1 MAEPAESEIDWD
13 ETVDVLCVG
22 DGPGALAYGIL
33 CTAADLDVLIIE
45 CAELDPQTRDWH
57 SDMTADLDG
66 GQPDACLSLMRAE
79 PVPVQPINDRTKLE
93 PFVGEHLRQWSAGCL
108 ASPFGVMFTEVPD
121 LGPMRTAE
129 GRSITA
135 GIVGKYRCAG
145 GAPGPTLVSW
155 LRENAEG
162 LFAPADD
169 RLDGLVVD
177 NGRIAG
183 VILDTADGPCRIGV
197 TRGLALSLAREPE
210 RWPDQPELAGLEV
223 DVAIVG
229 RQAGRFARVELLASG

>member
-1 MAEPAESEIDWD
+1 MTEHPESDDWD

-33 CTAADLDVLIIE
+33 CAASDLDVLIIE
-45 CAELDPQTRDWH
+45 SAELDPQTRDWH
-57 SDMTADLDG
+57 SGMTEDLGG
-66 GQPDACLSLMRAE
+66 GQSDAHLALIRAE

-108 ASPFGVMFTEVPD
+108 ASPFGVIMSHLPD
-121 LGPMRTAE
+121 FDPMRTAD

-135 GIVGKYRCAG
+135 GVVGNYRCDG
-145 GAPGPTLVSW
+145 SPPGPALANW

-169 RLDGLVVD
+169 RLDGLVVAD
-177 NGRIAG
+177 GRIAG
-183 VILDTADGPCRIGV
+183 VILDTADGPCRVGI
-197 TRGLALSLAREPE
+197 THGLALSLGGGPE
-210 RWPDQPELAGLEV
+210 RWPDQPELRGLTV
-223 DVAIVG
+223 DVAVVG
-229 RQAGRFARVELLASG
+229 RPAGRFARVELLASQ